1 MRRLAILVF
10 FILLSCSKDSP
21 VPDAVVPTPTLT
33 FTLAVT
39 ASEGGSVND
48 PGDDS

>member
-1 MRRLAILVF
+1 MKKIITFVF
-10 FILLSCSKDSP
+10 LTLLSCSKDSP

-39 ASEGGSVND
+39 ASEGGSRYFWWYLQ
-48 PGDDS
+48 